1 MVTCSII
8 RNLICLVYQQQQ
20 ELESVRDTRSAFQ
33 NDEVELDDSIEPN
46 PGSKRVT
53 LFSIKEPQS
62 TPNADE
68 IRILGSHTRATTLS
82 SSIKQRTH
90 SPKNSKSKRPIFL
103 TSFKTPD
110 NETIRMNIAK
120 MEPILDSYNPP
131 KNHMFRSDSA
141 PENKAAFIVRKILN
155 TTNI

>member
-1 MVTCSII
+1 M
-8 RNLICLVYQQQQ
+8 YQQQQ

-62 TPNADE
+62 RMYKSTKSLRQTQTPNADE

-141 PENKAAFIVRKILN
+141 PENKAAFIVREDLLL
-155 TTNI
+155 